1 MALQLYDTLTRRMQ
15 PLVPQHAGKVGIYVC
30 GPTVYNWIHVGNAR
44 QLVVFD
50 TLRRWLIRTGY
61 TLTYV
66 QNITDVDDKIIARAQ
81 QEHRPAKEVAERF
94 LAAFQE
100 DAAHLGVRP
109 PDAMPRAT
117 QYIPQMIALITTLIE
132 KGYAYAAGGD
142 VYYRVRRFP
151 AYGKLSGTRIEALAS
166 GARILPGEAKADPL
180 DFALWKGAKP
190 GEPSWESPWGA
201 GRPGW
206 HIECST
212 MSTALLGPTLDIH
225 GGGMDLIFPHHEN
238 EIAQSE
244 AAFGVPFARVWMHNG
259 MVTLSGEKMAK
270 SLGNVRTVHELLQ
283 HFSGDALR
291 LFLLSAH
298 YRTPL
303 DFDEHSLEQSQAAIR
318 RLQTTVRNLSFAA
331 AHAAQG
337 EPAVAEAAKQC
348 IRRLETAVSAA
359 LDEDLHTARAI
370 AALFDAVREA
380 NQLLQEGCGAEAAAQ
395 LVSALE
401 DTAALLGFDG
411 WVGRTETLP
420 AEVDALV
427 RERAQA
433 RMKREWSKAD
443 ALRSRLSELGWS
455 VEDTPLGPR
464 VRRRA

>member
-1 MALQLYDTLTRRMQ
+1 MQLYDTLTRRMQ

-50 TLRRWLIRTGY
+50 TLRRWLARTGY

-81 QEHRPAKEVAERF
+81 EENLPAEEVAERF
-94 LAAFQE
+94 LAAFLE

-117 QYIPQMIALITTLIE
+117 QYIPQMIALIATLIE

-151 AYGKLSGTRIEALAS
+151 EYGKLSGTRIEALAS
-166 GARILPGEAKADPL
+166 GARILPGEAKENPL

-244 AAFGVPFARVWMHNG
+244 AAFGAPFARLWMHNG

-283 HFSGDALR
+283 RFSGDALR

-303 DFDEHSLEQSQAAIR
+303 DFDEHSLEQSQAAVR
-318 RLQTTVRNLSFAA
+318 RLKTTVQNLSFAA
-331 AHAAQG
+331 SHAVQG
-337 EPAVAEAAKQC
+337 EPAVAEAAKRC

-370 AALFDAVREA
+370 AALFDAVHEA

-395 LVSALE
+395 LVTALE
-401 DTAALLGFDG
+401 DTAALLGLEG
-411 WVGRTETLP
+411 WAGQTEALP

-443 ALRSRLSELGWS
+443 ALRSRLSELGWT